1 MRINTN
7 VASLNAQAN
16 SQEVQKNISKSLQK
30 LASGLAI
37 NQAADNGAGLAI
49 ADKLRTQSSA
59 ISQGIKNANS
69 GIAMIQI
76 ADKAMD
82 EQSKILTTIKTKL
95 VQAATDTTTSD
106 GRTAIKTDIN
116 KLLEQFQNIS
126 EQTNYNGIN
135 LIGTAKTFT
144 FQAGEDKSYD
154 ITTTIDAASDLTLG
168 SGGAAAVETVSVAMA
183 GISGDSGDSLT
194 ISLNGKDYKV
204 TFDEVVNG
212 VTIAGTTTAADAMAY
227 KINADG
233 ASEVVA
239 VSNGSGVELSNKTTG
254 ASTLQTL
261 SGAGTAGSGYVID
274 VTVSGTGSGAGT
286 VTIVSGSDGT
296 STLASL
302 KSDGTFGT
310 NSTSANNYMA
320 TIDKALS
327 QLNTNRSNLG
337 ASQNQ
342 LDAHVRNAST
352 AHVYLKSAE
361 SIVRDVDYA
370 AETANFNKNN
380 IVAQAGMYAI
390 SQANSAQQNIQKLLQ

>member
-212 VTIAGTTTAADAMAY
+212 FRISEGGAQQKFGIKPDITTLGKALGNGFTISAVGGKNEIMNLLSPQGKVYQASTFAGNPISVSAAISSIKTINKIKNKLYSKLERFNLLFSTALDDMATDM
-227 KINADG
+227 KIPHQINFTASMFQIFFTNKPVVNYQTSKNANAKKFQKLFQTLLKKG
-233 ASEVVA
+233 IFIAPSQFEVVF
-239 VSNGSGVELSNKTTG
+239 LSDAHTQTDLNKTLD
-254 ASTLQTL
+254 AYHS
-261 SGAGTAGSGYVID
+261 A
-274 VTVSGTGSGAGT
+274 
-286 VTIVSGSDGT
+286 
-296 STLASL
+296 L
-302 KSDGTFGT
+302 KS
-310 NSTSANNYMA
+310 
-320 TIDKALS
+320 
-327 QLNTNRSNLG
+327 
-337 ASQNQ
+337 
-342 LDAHVRNAST
+342 V
-352 AHVYLKSAE
+352 
-361 SIVRDVDYA
+361 
-370 AETANFNKNN
+370 KN
-380 IVAQAGMYAI
+380 
-390 SQANSAQQNIQKLLQ
+390 

>member
-7 VASLNAQAN
+7 VSSLNAQAN
-16 SQEVQKNISKSLQK
+16 SQEVQKNISKSLEK

-37 NQAADNGAGLAI
+37 NKAADDGAGLAI
-49 ADKLRTQSSA
+49 ADKLRTQASA

-95 VQAATDTTTSD
+95 VQAATDTTTDD
-106 GRTAIKTDIN
+106 GRAAIKTDIN
-116 KLLEQFQNIS
+116 KLLEQFQNIA

-135 LIGTAKTFT
+135 LLGQAKTFT
-144 FQAGEDKSYD
+144 FQAGEDKEYD

-168 SGGAAAVETVSVAMA
+168 SGGSASVEKSSIAVTGTIA
-183 GISGDSGDSLT
+183 DSGDSIQ
-194 ISLNGKDYKV
+194 ISLNGVDYKV
-204 TFDEVVNG
+204 EFNDVVDG
-212 VTIAGTTTAADAMAY
+212 VTVTDMEKALAAVAFE
-227 KINADG
+227 INSDG

-239 VSNGSGVELSNKTTG
+239 VAATADIVLSNKSVGLDTLQSSDGGGTITKDVTFTGTGEASGTGTVTVAAGSNGS
-254 ASTLQTL
+254 
-261 SGAGTAGSGYVID
+261 D
-274 VTVSGTGSGAGT
+274 
-286 VTIVSGSDGT
+286 
-296 STLASL
+296 TLASL
-302 KSDGTFGT
+302 KNDTTFT
-310 NSTSANNYMA
+310 KADANNYMA
-320 TIDKALS
+320 TIDKALTD
-327 QLNTNRSNLG
+327 LNTNRANLG

-352 AHVYLKSAE
+352 AHVYLQSAE

-380 IVAQAGMYAI
+380 IIAQAGMYAI
-390 SQANSAQQNIQKLLQ
+390 SQANAAQQNIQKLLQ

>member
-30 LASGLAI
+30 LASGLSI

-95 VQAATDTTTSD
+95 VQAATDTTTDD
-106 GRTAIKTDIN
+106 GRAAIKTDID

-135 LIGTAKTFT
+135 LIGQAKTFT
-144 FQAGEDKSYD
+144 FQAGEDKAYD

-168 SGGAAAVETVSVAMA
+168 DNGTATTEQISVVVGQA
-183 GISGDSGDSLT
+183 STDFSDNGDSLT
-194 ISLNGKDYKV
+194 MTLNGTEYKV
-204 TFDEVVNG
+204 TFNDTVNG
-212 VTIAGTTTAADAMAY
+212 VNITSTTEAAAALAY

-233 ASEVVA
+233 GSEVTAVA
-239 VSNGSGVELSNKTTG
+239 SGMGIDLSAKTVGADTIKGSLTLSVTGQVSSS
-254 ASTLQTL
+254 QTL
-261 SGAGTAGSGYVID
+261 
-274 VTVSGTGSGAGT
+274 
-286 VTIVSGSDGT
+286 VSGSVG
-296 STLASL
+296 SESLAAL
-302 KSDGTFGT
+302 KA
-310 NSTSANNYMA
+310 SAFTKGDANDFMA
-320 TIDKALS
+320 SIDKALS

-370 AETANFNKNN
+370 QETANFNKNN
-380 IVAQAGMYAI
+380 IISQAGMYAI
-390 SQANSAQQNIQKLLQ
+390 SQANSAQQNIKKLLQ

>member
-95 VQAATDTTTSD
+95 VQAATDTTTDD
-106 GRTAIKTDIN
+106 GRAAIKTDIN

-135 LIGTAKTFT
+135 LIGQAKTFT
-144 FQAGEDKSYD
+144 FQAGEDKAYD

-168 SGGAAAVETVSVAMA
+168 DNGTATTEQISVVVGQA
-183 GISGDSGDSLT
+183 STDFSDNGDSLT
-194 ISLNGKDYKV
+194 MTLNGTEYKV
-204 TFDEVVNG
+204 TFNDTVNG
-212 VTIAGTTTAADAMAY
+212 VNITSTTEAAAALAY

-233 ASEVVA
+233 GSEVTAVA
-239 VSNGSGVELSNKTTG
+239 SGMGIDLSAKTVGADTIKGSLTLSVTGQVSSS
-254 ASTLQTL
+254 QTL
-261 SGAGTAGSGYVID
+261 
-274 VTVSGTGSGAGT
+274 
-286 VTIVSGSDGT
+286 VSGSVG
-296 STLASL
+296 SESLAAL
-302 KSDGTFGT
+302 KA
-310 NSTSANNYMA
+310 SAFTKGDANDFMA
-320 TIDKALS
+320 SIDKALS

-370 AETANFNKNN
+370 SETANFNKNN
-380 IVAQAGMYAI
+380 IISQAGMYAI
-390 SQANSAQQNIQKLLQ
+390 SQANSAQQNIKKLLQ